1 MTGLVEYRRAHDDRQ
16 QAQKMGATGQR
27 QWKEL
32 SAYTENQKGGSA
44 RYRISDTEG
53 WRGFLHD

>member
-16 QAQKMGATGQR
+16 HK
-27 QWKEL
+27 
-32 SAYTENQKGGSA
+32 KGGRQDNDSETRRIQREWEA

-53 WRGFLHD
+53 QKGFLHD